1 MTIIKFMAVKPRKFK
16 VDINKMWCKGCEI
29 CVAFCPKN
37 VLAMENG
44 KAKVIN
50 PDACTGCLLC
60 EIYCPDFALKVIKLK
75 DAENK

>member
-1 MTIIKFMAVKPRKFK
+1 MAVKTRKFK

-29 CVAFCPKN
+29 CVAFRPKN

-50 PDACTGCLLC
+50 P
-60 EIYCPDFALKVIKLK
+60 
-75 DAENK
+75 